1 MAALANA
8 KHEAFARA
16 IVEGKSGRDAYC
28 GCGYKPHNDNTADAC
43 ASRLLATAKVAARVA
58 ELKSE
63 VAAQVVSKK
72 VMDLT
77 EVLEELSKIG
87 RGSIHNYIAAGGD
100 YSNEVIDA
108 LRDLTPEHAAAV
120 QELTVETYMDGGG
133 DDAREVKKV
142 KLKLH
147 DKRGALSELRR
158 HYEPNKHELTG
169 KDGKPIQNETVGEP
183 MGELELARRLAFV
196 LELGARK
203 SKAGGSNG
211 KLDQGRDQASGRAQ
225 AKSQGRRRVDRR
237 VRAKAQAR

>member
-16 IVEGKSGRDAYC
+16 IVEGKSGREAYC
-28 GCGYKPHNDNTADAC
+28 GSGYKPSNDNAADAC

-58 ELKSE
+58 ELKTQ
-63 VAAQVVSKK
+63 VAERVVSAK

-100 YSNEVIDA
+100 YSNEVIEA

-158 HYEPNKHELTG
+158 HYEPNKHELSG
-169 KDGKPIQNETVGEP
+169 PKGGAIETKAEP
-183 MGELELARRLAFV
+183 LGELELARRLHFI
-196 LELGARK
+196 LETGARAQE
-203 SKAGGSNG
+203 KARSNG